1 MADELL
7 DALRSSKKYAAMDEK
22 LMQRILEEER
32 SRHSKTKDIL
42 KAAKNHLHQIHGAYA
57 GDEGK
62 ALRRLAA
69 EGPLCGREQ
78 AFLERHA
85 STRERLP
92 IAEEFFR
99 TAFAGC
105 PGVRSVL
112 DLGCGLNPFFLP
124 LMPASIERYTALDM
138 DGEAAALL
146 NRYFAERGLPQEA
159 SLADLVQR
167 TPQIQAD
174 LAFLLKLFPV
184 LEQQKK
190 GRSLELLSELRSR
203 VACVS
208 FPLRSL
214 SGKRKGMEESYTVF
228 FEGLLG
234 DSGWRVQEKRSFPG
248 ELLYVLSKG

>member
-105 PGVRSVL
+105 PGVR
-112 DLGCGLNPFFLP
+112 
-124 LMPASIERYTALDM
+124 RTA
-138 DGEAAALL
+138 A
-146 NRYFAERGLPQEA
+146 
-159 SLADLVQR
+159 
-167 TPQIQAD
+167 
-174 LAFLLKLFPV
+174 
-184 LEQQKK
+184 QKQHPN
-190 GRSLELLSELRSR
+190 
-203 VACVS
+203 A
-208 FPLRSL
+208 
-214 SGKRKGMEESYTVF
+214 
-228 FEGLLG
+228 
-234 DSGWRVQEKRSFPG
+234 
-248 ELLYVLSKG
+248 

>member
-1 MADELL
+1 MGPMRGTRA
-7 DALRSSKKYAAMDEK
+7 RRCAA
-22 LMQRILEEER
+22 
-32 SRHSKTKDIL
+32 
-42 KAAKNHLHQIHGAYA
+42 
-57 GDEGK
+57 
-62 ALRRLAA
+62 AA

-159 SLADLVQR
+159 SLADWCKEPRRSRRIWL
-167 TPQIQAD
+167 
-174 LAFLLKLFPV
+174 FCSNLFPV

-234 DSGWRVQEKRSFPG
+234 GSGWRVQEKRSFPG
-248 ELLYVLSKG
+248 ELLYVLSRG